1 MRTGKNAEGILVL
14 GAPRSGTT
22 LLRRLLDAHPRI
34 ACPPETNVFAAC
46 GRFLR
51 SEKTADGVGI
61 GVLEG
66 LEYAGFPRDEV
77 LARLREFAFSFHR
90 EYAKRRGKPRWA
102 AKTAFDA
109 FYLREIEALC
119 GDRCAF
125 LCIQRHGLDVACS
138 IEELCEKNG
147 GYLQEL
153 HSYVVRYPAVLEA
166 FAHAWADLAGAIQA
180 FATRHAANAFL
191 IRYEDL
197 VAEPD
202 TTMARVMDFLGE
214 SWDPRLT
221 HEALSTRESIGL
233 GDWKTYGRSAV
244 DASSVGRWK
253 KLPTHAIAHL
263 AEICNPVLELCGY
276 EPVRVAVEEAPE
288 TARRRYQLGLMLQR
302 LKGETRTPQKTG
314 PDPSSEE

>member
-1 MRTGKNAEGILVL
+1 MTGRDAEGILVL

-34 ACPPETNVFAAC
+34 ACPPETNVFTAC

-66 LEYAGFPRDEV
+66 LEYAGFSRADV
-77 LARLREFAFSFHR
+77 LGRLREFAFSFHR
-90 EYAKRRGKPRWA
+90 EYAARRGKPRWA

-109 FYLREIEALC
+109 FYLPEVELLC
-119 GDRCAF
+119 ADRCAF

-138 IEELCEKNG
+138 IQELCEKNG

-153 HSYVVRYPAVLEA
+153 HAYVVRYPAVLEA
-166 FAHAWADLAGAIQA
+166 FAHAWVDLARAIEE
-180 FATRHAANAFL
+180 FASRHPENALL
-191 IRYEDL
+191 IRYEDV

-202 TTMARVMDFLGE
+202 AAMARVMEFLGE
-214 SWDPRLT
+214 SWEPRLT
-221 HEALSTRESIGL
+221 REALSSQEAVGL
-233 GDWKTYGRSAV
+233 GDWKTYGRSSV

-253 KLPTHAIAHL
+253 KLPRHAIARL
-263 AEICNPVLELCGY
+263 AQICNPVLQQCGY
-276 EPVRVAVEEAPE
+276 EPVRVDPEEAPGE
-288 TARRRYQLGLMLQR
+288 VRRRYQLGLMLQR
-302 LKGETRTPQKTG
+302 LKTETQKPRTQRTE
-314 PDPSSEE
+314 PSSEE